1 MKTMMAVAAFALTT
15 ATVNAEDAVHSY
27 LDHSVGIPVLIVK
40 LIAGLVGA
48 AIWAVRKP
56 GK

>member
-1 MKTMMAVAAFALTT
+1 MKTMMAVTAFALTT

-48 AIWAVRKP
+48 SIWAVRKA